1 MNDDMTPN
9 RPYLIRAMHEW
20 ICDNGL
26 TTHLAVDAHF
36 PGAEVPQEFVQD
48 GQIVLNIAPRA
59 VTNFEAGNQEITF
72 SARFGGVPRT
82 VRVPVE
88 AVMAVFARENGQ
100 GMAFEPEDPPPQPSP
115 TDPGDDDK
123 PASKGSH
130 LKVVK

>member
-20 ICDNGL
+20 ICDNG
-26 TTHLAVDAHF
+26 
-36 PGAEVPQEFVQD
+36 
-48 GQIVLNIAPRA
+48 QIVLNIAPRA
-59 VTNFEAGNQEITF
+59 VTNFEASNQEITF

-115 TDPGDDDK
+115 TDPSDDDK
-123 PASKGSH
+123 PSKGSH